1 MLSKLTLVHCLE
13 VSRQALGL
21 HGVANRHVLHNSLGR
36 VRVHE
41 TEIFEILVVRGG
53 VVEVGG
59 DVSGQPTQGE
69 HIMDSRDLK

>member
-1 MLSKLTLVHCLE
+1 

-59 DVSGQPTQGE
+59 DVAGQPTQGE
-69 HIMDSRDLK
+69 HIMDSGDLK